1 MERIM
6 NQKQK
11 DNLNEIRALALLMMS
26 ITEELELDGK
36 TLADLGCLIIDKID
50 NTLINMGKK

>member
-1 MERIM
+1 M

-36 TLADLGCLIIDKID
+36 TLADFD
-50 NTLINMGKK
+50 NTLINN

>member
-1 MERIM
+1 M